1 MSSVW
6 QVCNVTGVGVND
18 PTTGVNTD
26 TIGAGANERGRS
38 WGGGGSMLGRSAVS
52 YQNICPSSDIFSSN
66 TVNTDIFSN
75 SVTKI
80 NVSTQA
86 NDKPLK
92 RY

>member
-1 MSSVW
+1 MASVR

-18 PTTGVNTD
+18 PPHDTIGANTD
-26 TIGAGANERGRS
+26 TIGAGAGVRGQS
-38 WGGGGSMLGRSAVS
+38 WGGGTMMGRSAVS

-66 TVNTDIFSN
+66 VSSDIFSN

-92 RY
+92 R